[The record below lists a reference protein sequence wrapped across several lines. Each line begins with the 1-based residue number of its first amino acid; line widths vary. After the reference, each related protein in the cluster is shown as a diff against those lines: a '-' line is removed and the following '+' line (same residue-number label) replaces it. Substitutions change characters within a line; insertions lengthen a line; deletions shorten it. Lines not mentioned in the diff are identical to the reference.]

1 MTTTTR
7 ALDYELESM
16 DGGPLVIG
24 CQVKSITS
32 SSPTSGIII
41 DSANMAGRGAFT
53 VLWALAPTFERF
65 RIDSKGSVG
74 IGTLAPAFPLNV
86 KASR

>member
-41 DSANMAGRGAFT
+41 DAARNRCGAFT

-65 RIDSKGSVG
+65 RINSSGSIG

-86 KASR
+86 KAVR